1 MKNKYIELFVVF
13 FTLGMVAFG
22 GPAAHIGLM
31 ESEFVEKRK
40 WLSRETFL
48 DMIGFTNIIPG
59 PNSTEMAA
67 LIGYTQAKNIG
78 LLIAGISFILPAFM
92 MVLVLSIVYQN
103 FGSFALLT
111 SILSGITPIIVAI
124 VALALVRLATKVNSD
139 TASWVLFGLI
149 ILAALFTSINELW
162 LLAFG
167 AIAYITYQLNMK
179 SKALMIEPFS
189 LLILFLTMLKIGSI
203 LYGGGY
209 VLLAYFNADFIE
221 RLGWLTTQQLID
233 AVTIGQLTP
242 GPIFTT
248 ATFIGYVM
256 GDIPGAIL
264 ATIGIFLPSFIVT
277 MVLYPQVEKFK
288 NNRFLKPTL
297 KGISIASIALMANV
311 TWILFQQSILSPF
324 MVTTI
329 PSLLFVI
336 ALIGLTK
343 TKWNPLILILFG
355 GLVGGLFL

>member
-48 DMIGFTNIIPG
+48 EMIGFTNIIPG

-67 LIGYTQAKNIG
+67 LIGYTQAKNLG
-78 LLIAGISFILPAFM
+78 LLIAGISFILPAFV
-92 MVLVLSIVYQN
+92 MVLVLSIVYQS

-111 SILSGITPIIVAI
+111 SILGGITPVIVAI
-124 VALALVRLATKVNSD
+124 VTLALIRLATKVNSD
-139 TASWVLFGLI
+139 MASWGLFGLI
-149 ILAALFTSINELW
+149 VLIAVFTSINELV

-167 AIAYITYQLNMK
+167 AIAYVAYKFRIK
-179 SKALMIEPFS
+179 SKNLMIEPFS

-221 RLGWLTTQQLID
+221 RLGWITTQQLID

-248 ATFIGYVM
+248 ATFIGFIL
-256 GDIPGAIL
+256 GDIPGAVL

-288 NNRFLKPTL
+288 DHRFLKPTL

-311 TWILFQQSILSPF
+311 TWILFQQAVISPF

-329 PSLLFVI
+329 PSLLFLI
-336 ALIGLTK
+336 AIIGLTK
-343 TKWNPLILILFG
+343 TKWNPLVLILFG